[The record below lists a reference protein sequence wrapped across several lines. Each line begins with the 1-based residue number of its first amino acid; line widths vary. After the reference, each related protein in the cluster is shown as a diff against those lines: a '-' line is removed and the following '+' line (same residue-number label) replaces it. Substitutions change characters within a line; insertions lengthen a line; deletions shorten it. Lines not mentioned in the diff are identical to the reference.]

1 MLEGLINIG
10 TTERIIRIA
19 VGATLLGLLLVSKSP
34 WRWIGLIGL
43 IPLATG
49 LIGWC
54 PFYTWI
60 TRD

>member
-10 TTERIIRIA
+10 TTERVIRIA
-19 VGATLLGLLLVSKSP
+19 VGLSLLGLLLVSKSP
-34 WRWIGLIGL
+34 WRWIGLVGL
-43 IPLATG
+43 IPLVTG

>member
-1 MLEGLINIG
+1 MG
-10 TTERIIRIA
+10 TFERIIRVA
-19 VGATLLGLLLVSKSP
+19 VGVALLALLLVSKSP
-34 WRWIGLIGL
+34 WRWAGLIGL
-43 IPLATG
+43 LPLATG